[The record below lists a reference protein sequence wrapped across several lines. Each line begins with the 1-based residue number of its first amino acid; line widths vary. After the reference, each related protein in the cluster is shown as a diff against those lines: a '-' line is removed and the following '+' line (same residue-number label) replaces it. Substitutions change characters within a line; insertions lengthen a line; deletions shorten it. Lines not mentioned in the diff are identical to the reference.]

1 MIKKIKQESIK
12 IDVKNGPYTLKNGGY
27 IVPFDPKK
35 EKYMVGIQG
44 QIWGVD
50 LVQLS

>member
-12 IDVKNGPYTLKNGGY
+12 IDVKNGLYTLKNGGH
-27 IVPFDPKK
+27 IIPFDPKK
-35 EKYMVGIQG
+35 EKWWVYRVKS
-44 QIWGVD
+44 GVQLD